1 MEMMTRA
8 EKEALEARLKALID
22 NRPALSQRIAEA
34 RALGDLRENSD
45 YHAAREAQGIE
56 EAEIRRL
63 SERLAAVSVVDETQK
78 SVGVVF
84 IGSTV
89 RIREDGT
96 EEVETIR
103 MVGEASGDISSDIM
117 EVTATSPMGEALMKA
132 SVGDTVTVRT
142 PRGPKKFLVV
152 EIL

>member
-63 SERLAAVSVVDETQK
+63 TERLASVSVVDQTQK
-78 SVGVVF
+78 TIGVVF

-96 EEVETIR
+96 EEIETIR
-103 MVGEASGDISSDIM
+103 MVGEATGDISSDIM
-117 EVTATSPMGEALMKA
+117 EVTATSPMGDALMKA

-142 PRGPKKFLVV
+142 PRGPKKFFIV